1 MAGQAEEKKLS
12 RSQRRRRDDILRAA
26 LKIFDQHGFEA
37 VKMADV
43 AEEAEVAKGTLY
55 LYFETKSALLEGVV
69 ETAIM
74 PTLQKIGE
82 MAQTHSG
89 SARDLLV
96 QQMQVA
102 AARMASPEM
111 KMLLRLMIS
120 GGSRHSG
127 IVDFYYNN
135 VVQSGLNHFKST
147 LDQGVA
153 SGEFR
158 PEMGGIDP
166 LVLVG
171 APIYTAVWNIL
182 FEEKQSIDADQLVND
197 HLELVL
203 KGILK
208 EP

>member
-1 MAGQAEEKKLS
+1 MEGQIQKKKLS
-12 RSQRRRRDDILRAA
+12 RSQQRRRDDILQAA
-26 LKIFDQHGFEA
+26 LKIFDQKGFEA

-69 ETAIM
+69 ETAII

-82 MAQTHSG
+82 MAQSHSG
-89 SARDLLV
+89 SSRDLLV
-96 QQMQVA
+96 RQMQIA

-120 GGSRHSG
+120 GGPSHSG
-127 IVDFYYNN
+127 IVDFYYNS
-135 VVQSGLNHFKST
+135 VVQTGLTHFKVT
-147 LDQGVA
+147 LDQGVE

-158 PEMGGIDP
+158 PEVANIDP

-182 FEEKQSIDADQLVND
+182 FCEKQTIDAEKLVND
-197 HLELVL
+197 HLEIVL

-208 EP
+208 AP

>member
-1 MAGQAEEKKLS
+1 MS
-12 RSQRRRRDDILRAA
+12 R
-26 LKIFDQHGFEA
+26 GFEA

-69 ETAIM
+69 ETAII
-74 PTLQKIGE
+74 PTLQQIGE
-82 MAQTHSG
+82 AAQSNSG

-96 QQMQVA
+96 QQMQIA

-120 GGSRHSG
+120 GASEHSG
-127 IVDFYYNN
+127 IVDFYYNS
-135 VVQSGLNHFKST
+135 VVQSGLKHFKTT
-147 LDQGVA
+147 LDQGVKN
-153 SGEFR
+153 GEFR
-158 PEMGGIDP
+158 LEVRDIDP

-182 FEEKQSIDADQLVND
+182 FDEKQAIDAEQLVND
-197 HLELVL
+197 HLEIILNGVL
-203 KGILK
+203 T